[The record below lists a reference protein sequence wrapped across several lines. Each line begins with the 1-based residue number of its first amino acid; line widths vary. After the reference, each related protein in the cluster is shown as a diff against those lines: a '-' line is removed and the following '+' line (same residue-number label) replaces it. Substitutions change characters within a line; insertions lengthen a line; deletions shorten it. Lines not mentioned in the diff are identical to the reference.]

1 MKRQAWVASV
11 LVLGLMGVGAVRLSF
26 AEDAPAGKAMP
37 GETDPVVTAPAGQPA
52 EAEPDYAF
60 GTVKNVSGD
69 QLVINEFDYDSGE
82 EKEVTYTVDSK
93 TAYDNV
99 ASLKEVAVGDEVDI
113 DYHEKDGK
121 KVAVTVAVAKP
132 LEGETE

>member
-1 MKRQAWVASV
+1 MKRQGWVISI
-11 LVLGLMGVGAVRLSF
+11 LVVGLMGVGAVRLSF
-26 AEDAPAGKAMP
+26 AEDAP
-37 GETDPVVTAPAGQPA
+37 EVTAPAEQPT

>member
-1 MKRQAWVASV
+1 MKRQAWVVSI
-11 LVLGLMGVGAVRLSF
+11 LVLGLVGIGAAKLSF
-26 AEDAPAGKAMP
+26 AEDPPAKPA
-37 GETDPVVTAPAGQPA
+37 VVPPAGQPT
-52 EAEPDYAF
+52 EQEPDYAF
-60 GTVKNVSGD
+60 GTVKSMSGD
-69 QLVINEFDYDSGE
+69 QLVINEFDYDSGA
-82 EKEVTYTVDSK
+82 EKEVSYVVDSK

-113 DYHEKDGK
+113 DYLEKDGK